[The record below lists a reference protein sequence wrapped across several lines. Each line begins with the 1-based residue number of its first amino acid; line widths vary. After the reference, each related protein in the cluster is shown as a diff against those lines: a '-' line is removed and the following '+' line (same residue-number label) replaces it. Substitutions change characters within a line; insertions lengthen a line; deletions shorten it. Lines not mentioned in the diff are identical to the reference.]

1 MIKYTVEWNDRM
13 HRWDVVRWNTTAE
26 GVYTMYTGTTVDRRF
41 VFEEAQEICAYHTDM
56 MNPALWADVGCEF
69 DREIA

>member
-1 MIKYTVEWNDRM
+1 MRFTVEWHDKA

-26 GVYTMYTGTTVDRRF
+26 GVYSGITVDQRF
-41 VFEEAQEICAYHTDM
+41 VFEEAQEICDYHNDM
-56 MNPALWADVGCEF
+56 INPALWADVGCEF

>member
-1 MIKYTVEWNDRM
+1 MKFTVEWNDRM

-26 GVYTMYTGTTVDRRF
+26 GVYKMYTGTTVDRRF
-41 VFEEAQEICAYHTDM
+41 VFEEAQEICDYHNDM

-69 DREIA
+69 DRETV